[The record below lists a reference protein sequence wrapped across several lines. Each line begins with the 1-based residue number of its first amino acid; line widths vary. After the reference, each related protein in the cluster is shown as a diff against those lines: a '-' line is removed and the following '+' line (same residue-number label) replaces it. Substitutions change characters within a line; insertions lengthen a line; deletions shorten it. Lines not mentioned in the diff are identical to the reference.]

1 MIIALTDF
9 ALSANYKRPENTVGV
24 PYEFY
29 FGTIDG
35 IELGSPCDSYEEAMC
50 NLKELLNGTASIPLK
65 ERLQEDV
72 DWLRQRISELKR
84 PDLMKEW
91 QRQLTEKSTLLSKV
105 IQYQTPR

>member
-50 NLKELLNGTASIPLK
+50 NLK
-65 ERLQEDV
+65 
-72 DWLRQRISELKR
+72 
-84 PDLMKEW
+84 
-91 QRQLTEKSTLLSKV
+91 
-105 IQYQTPR
+105 